1 MNTECLTCW
10 VWGCEDSGSDAIQ
23 PQLCVDTAHTGFR
36 PSTSSLSPGSLH
48 LSLFQSIK
56 LVTTWIKEGQNTN
69 TSGCW
74 MEGVFLLDILR
85 TGMPGRIQYTLN
97 DWYQFAVVFGQR
109 VSMWLLKLLH
119 HVLHWSSV
127 SAQQQ
132 PEHSLHVVRVLQA
145 NNQAEWHYSSWTVE
159 HNTFPTSLSSPTSLY
174 VTFVFSHHTVWPGG
188 KQEKEQLCSNSFTY
202 FVIQS
207 DDGLHTF
214 TRIELELHPSYLLPA
229 SSYFSTGDYLPCSV
243 TEKGK
248 ITSFKFHN
256 VVYTISDLYWHKTF
270 VGENTISSTCVSAA
284 DQLQSVVRRHMSEFL
299 CRPQTFKL

>member
-1 MNTECLTCW
+1 
-10 VWGCEDSGSDAIQ
+10 
-23 PQLCVDTAHTGFR
+23 
-36 PSTSSLSPGSLH
+36 
-48 LSLFQSIK
+48 
-56 LVTTWIKEGQNTN
+56 
-69 TSGCW
+69 
-74 MEGVFLLDILR
+74 MEGAFLLDIQR

-159 HNTFPTSLSSPTSLY
+159 HNTFPTSLSSPSSLY
-174 VTFVFSHHTVWPGG
+174 VTFMFSHHTVWPGG